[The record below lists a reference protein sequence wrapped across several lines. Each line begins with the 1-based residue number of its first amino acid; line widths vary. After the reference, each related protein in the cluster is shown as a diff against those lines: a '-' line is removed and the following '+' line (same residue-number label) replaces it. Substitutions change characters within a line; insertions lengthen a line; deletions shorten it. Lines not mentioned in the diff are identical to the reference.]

1 MAQRRTSP
9 GWIAFVAAAL
19 ALAGCGGL
27 ATPGQDLWPYDYTQS
42 PPTLLERLNSVDG
55 PNGSYHFRTE
65 DGDEATYFIG
75 NRSRGSILVFYE
87 STDGT
92 RQQVTVPP
100 GNVVPVGYPVIRI
113 VEVRTE

>member
-1 MAQRRTSP
+1 M
-9 GWIAFVAAAL
+9 
-19 ALAGCGGL
+19 
-27 ATPGQDLWPYDYTQS
+27 
-42 PPTLLERLNSVDG
+42 DG
-55 PNGSYHFRTE
+55 PNGSYHFRAQ
-65 DGDEATYFIG
+65 DGDELTYFIG
-75 NRSRGSILVFYE
+75 NRSRDSILVFYE

>member
-9 GWIAFVAAAL
+9 GRLAFVAATL

-27 ATPGQDLWPYDYTQS
+27 AAPGQDLWPYDYTQS
-42 PPTLLERLNSVDG
+42 PPTLLERLSAVDG
-55 PNGSYHFRTE
+55 PSGSYHFRTE
-65 DGDEATYFIG
+65 DGDDLTYFIG
-75 NRSRGSILVFYE
+75 NRSRDSILVFYE

-100 GNVVPVGYPVIRI
+100 GNVVAVGYPVTRI
-113 VEVRTE
+113 VEVQTE